1 MPCCVDL
8 QVALVTAANGEGF
21 NEAQFQE
28 PIGLTAPNLVVQT
41 NHPRMSKSVYIVSA
55 VRTPMGSFQGALSS
69 VSAPKLGAEAIKGA
83 LEAANVQPDSIDEVF
98 MGNVLQAGVGQA
110 PARQAAMAAGLG
122 QDVPCTTV
130 NKVCASGMKSIALGS
145 QAILCGDADLVVAGG
160 MENMSQVPHYLNGRN
175 GVKFGNIKVQDGMLL
190 DGLTDVYNAT
200 HMGNCAEL
208 CAKEKGISREDQDAF
223 AIESYKRATDAW
235 DAGKFANEVVPVS
248 VPQRRGDDVVVDCDE
263 EHRNVKLEKIPALR
277 PVFDREGTVTAAN
290 ASTLND
296 GASALILASEEAVKK
311 HGLKPLA
318 RILATADAAQAPEWF
333 TTAPS
338 LALPKALDKAG
349 LTNADIDL
357 WELNEAFSVVGIANN
372 QALGLNP
379 ACVNVHGGAVALG
392 HPLGS
397 SGSRIVVTLIHALR
411 DRNLLK
417 GAAGICNG
425 GGGASA
431 LVLELV

>member
-1 MPCCVDL
+1 M
-8 QVALVTAANGEGF
+8 T
-21 NEAQFQE
+21 
-28 PIGLTAPNLVVQT
+28 
-41 NHPRMSKSVYIVSA
+41 KSVYIVSA
-55 VRTPMGSFQGALSS
+55 VRTPMGSVQGALSS
-69 VSAPKLGAEAIKGA
+69 VPATQLGATAIKGA
-83 LEAANVQPDSIDEVF
+83 LEAAKMNPEHIDEVF

-122 QDVPCTTV
+122 QNVPCTTV
-130 NKVCASGMKSIALGS
+130 NKVCASGMKSIALAS
-145 QAILCGDADLVVAGG
+145 QAILSGDADLVVAGG

-208 CAKEKGISREDQDAF
+208 CAKEKGISREAQDAF
-223 AIESYKRATDAW
+223 AIESYKRASEAW
-235 DAGKFANEVVPVS
+235 EAGKFASEVVPVS

-263 EHRNVKLEKIPALR
+263 EHQNVKLDKIPALR
-277 PVFDREGTVTAAN
+277 PAFDREGTVTAAN

-296 GASALILASEEAVKK
+296 GASAVILASEEAVKK

-318 RILATADAAQAPEWF
+318 RLLATADAAQAPEWF

-349 LTNADIDL
+349 LASADIDL

-372 QALGLNP
+372 PALGLDP
-379 ACVNVHGGAVALG
+379 ECVNVHGGAVALG

-411 DRNLLK
+411 DRNLSK

-431 LVLELV
+431 LVLEIV

>member
-1 MPCCVDL
+1 
-8 QVALVTAANGEGF
+8 
-21 NEAQFQE
+21 
-28 PIGLTAPNLVVQT
+28 
-41 NHPRMSKSVYIVSA
+41 MSRPVYIVSA

-69 VSAPKLGAEAIKGA
+69 VPAPQLGATAIAGA
-83 LEAANVQPDSIDEVF
+83 LKAAGVSPDAVEEVY

-110 PARQAAMAAGLG
+110 PARQAALGAGLG
-122 QDVPCTTV
+122 PNVPCTTV
-130 NKVCASGMKSIALGS
+130 NKVCASGMKAIALAAQTIALG
-145 QAILCGDADLVVAGG
+145 DADVVVAGG
-160 MENMSQVPHYLNGRN
+160 MENMSSVPHYLDGRK

-208 CAKEKGISREDQDAF
+208 CAREKNVTREEQDAF
-223 AIESYKRATDAW
+223 AVESYRRATEAW
-235 DAGKFANEVVPVS
+235 DAGKFNAEVVPVN
-248 VPQRRGDDVVVDCDE
+248 VPQRRGDAVVVDRDE
-263 EHRNVKLEKIPALR
+263 EYTNVRLDKIPSLR
-277 PVFDREGTVTAAN
+277 PAFDKEGTVTAAN

-296 GASALILASEEAVKK
+296 GASALVLASEEAVAK

-318 RILATADAAQAPEWF
+318 KILATADAAQAPEWF

-338 LALPKALDKAG
+338 LAIPKALNKAG
-349 LTNADIDL
+349 LSTGDVDL

-372 QALGLNP
+372 RELGLDP
-379 ACVNVHGGAVALG
+379 ANVNVHGGAVALG

-397 SGSRIVVTLIHALR
+397 SGSRIVVTLLHALR
-411 DRNLLK
+411 DRGLSK

-431 LVLELV
+431 IVIELA